1 MMNPNNF
8 TNGSCFSAIFDPSDE
23 NYPEKETCIKKG
35 FWLQGQALYFIAQIA
50 KMTMGPRI
58 TV

>member
-8 TNGSCFSAIFDPSDE
+8 TNGSCFSAIFDPFDE

-35 FWLQGQALYFIAQIA
+35 F
-50 KMTMGPRI
+50 
-58 TV
+58 